1 MIHFMLFLPLLVA
14 LLVMLVPVKWREEVG
29 VGGAV
34 ATLVLGLAMLWRGGP
49 ALGLYIRDW
58 VAPLGIT
65 YSVQL
70 NGVSLIFALITAF
83 MTVIACLY
91 AIRRIPNPG
100 PMLAL
105 ILAMET
111 GLLGIFAARDLVL
124 FYVFFEWA
132 LIPALLMLAIYGGP
146 SRMKALV
153 KFAAFTLFGSLLM
166 LLSIIGVKYFS
177 GADTFALHG
186 FNVKLAD
193 GTFRHMVG
201 LAERPVPQPMQNW
214 LFLGFLVAMA
224 VKLPLWPLHAWLPDF
239 HEQNHPSGIPDL
251 MGTLYKVGGY
261 GLFIFAIPLFPNA
274 MHDFR
279 PILMGLAAFTAL
291 YAAWIA
297 FAQHNWKRL
306 LAYAGLS
313 HMGMVALGV
322 FSLNETAIIGAMYLL
337 AFQNLYTGAL
347 FLAVGML
354 QERVGSVD
362 TRVGGVMSQAGALGG
377 LTLALWFASIAVPG
391 LAGFIGEF
399 SILLGAYQVQP
410 WITAVAGLTVIAAAA
425 YALTAF
431 QTTFWQARP
440 LGAVAVKDVRG
451 IQEWLVLALPLA
463 LSILFGV
470 YSAPALH
477 LIQPAVKNILY
488 LATAALGGQR

>member
-1 MIHFMLFLPLLVA
+1 MMHLMLFLPLLAA
-14 LLVMLVPVKWREEVG
+14 LIIFAVPARWREEVALG
-29 VGGAV
+29 
-34 ATLVLGLAMLWRGGP
+34 ATLITLGLGLAIWISGGT
-49 ALGLYIRDW
+49 GSYIRDW

-70 NGVSLIFALITAF
+70 SGVSLVFALITAF
-83 MTVIACLY
+83 MTFVACLY
-91 AIRRIPNPG
+91 AVQRIPNPG
-100 PMLAL
+100 TMLAL

-146 SRMKALV
+146 SRMKALI

-166 LLSIIGVKYFS
+166 LLSIIGVKYYS
-177 GADTFALHG
+177 GADTFSLYG
-186 FNVKLAD
+186 FDVQLA
-193 GTFRHMVG
+193 GGELKHMTG
-201 LAERPVPQPMQNW
+201 LTEKIVPQPVQNW
-214 LFLGFLVAMA
+214 LFLGFLLAMA
-224 VKLPLWPLHAWLPDF
+224 VKLPLWPMHAWLPDF
-239 HEQNHPSGIPDL
+239 HEQNHASGVPDV

-261 GLFIFAIPLFPNA
+261 GLFMFAIPLFPNA

-279 PILMGLAAFTAL
+279 PVLMGLAAFTAL

-297 FAQHNWKRL
+297 FQQNNWKRL

-313 HMGMVALGV
+313 HMGFVALGV

-347 FLAVGML
+347 FLSVGML
-354 QERVGSVD
+354 QERIGSLD
-362 TRVGGVMSQAGALGG
+362 TRVGGVMTQAGALGG
-377 LTLALWFASIAVPG
+377 LTMSLWFASIAVPG

-399 SILLGAYQVQP
+399 SVLLGAYQVYP
-410 WITAVAGLTVIAAAA
+410 WLAFVAGLTVIAAAA

-440 LGAVAVKDVRG
+440 LGSVLVKDVRG
-451 IQEWLVLALPLA
+451 VEWWVLGLPLA
-463 LSILFGV
+463 LAIFFGV
-470 YSAPALH
+470 YTSPALN
-477 LIQPAVKNILY
+477 LIQPAVRSVLNIAL
-488 LATAALGGQR
+488 TALGGK